1 MCVKSKGR
9 SRRMSR
15 FYFFFFTVFFCSITS
30 TSVEVI
36 FQQTCFTVLATDQ
49 RCGAGSAVVIGHNS
63 TSEPTQLREI
73 LQICC
78 EQWLIFTGWNWSSKN
93 SLWGE
98 FSFQPSKYCHSV
110 FWNGQCCLTLQ
121 QHRCAGQTCQ
131 QSHCRKKE
139 EKNCC
144 RTTGLHHRVGIM
156 SCRPSVH
163 GWTGTSLQASSVGC
177 VEQSS
182 IE

>member
-139 EKNCC
+139 KKTAVEQQVCITEWASC
-144 RTTGLHHRVGIM
+144 PADRLSMGGLGLHFRL
-156 SCRPSVH
+156 R
-163 GWTGTSLQASSVGC
+163 Q
-177 VEQSS
+177 
-182 IE
+182 

>member
-139 EKNCC
+139 KKTAVEQQVCITEC
-144 RTTGLHHRVGIM
+144 ASCPADRLSMGGLGLHFRL
-156 SCRPSVH
+156 R
-163 GWTGTSLQASSVGC
+163 Q
-177 VEQSS
+177 
-182 IE
+182 